1 MMYRADRKGE
11 DPQTPDVK
19 TKCSKRCFDGLLR
32 SWRRRLHRYDPPDGE
47 AGTSGQQNGMDGE
60 LGDVKTENEDKDFP
74 CTPITRSHMR
84 TNAGSREASRGSDHA
99 AVTNAETVCP
109 SHILFHAT
117 QDVGTAMY
125 AYVW

>member
-74 CTPITRSHMR
+74 CTPIKRSHMSI
-84 TNAGSREASRGSDHA
+84 NVGSREGSRGSDHA